1 MANLLNETIEALGSI
16 GMTFDDVKA
25 IQVDGRRISVK
36 RFSELA
42 DREYD
47 NGYGTQLVLPTLV
60 MIMNDGTWFVR
71 AEYDGSEWWNR
82 IVPPKVIDTVDD
94 TVDTLFIDDFGYFDK
109 RRILREFGKDKEDVK

>member
-1 MANLLNETIEALGSI
+1 MANLLNETIEALGNI

-25 IQVDGRRISVK
+25 IQVNGRRISVK

-47 NGYGTQLVLPTLV
+47 NGYGTQLVLPTLT
-60 MIMNDGTWFVR
+60 IILNDGTWLVR
-71 AEYDGSEWWNR
+71 AEYDGSEWWNH
-82 IVPPKVIDTVDD
+82 IVPPNVIDTVDD